1 MYLYVFRGGFVGTL
15 TISISDD
22 LKASMNEFDEIN
34 WSGFIRNK
42 IKEKIE
48 LMELKKSIA
57 NKIDDDLK
65 DGQFWAN
72 KLKEDRIQ
80 RIKELKSKGLL

>member
-1 MYLYVFRGGFVGTL
+1 MYDMCLEVFVVL

-42 IKEKIE
+42 IKEK
-48 LMELKKSIA
+48 
-57 NKIDDDLK
+57 
-65 DGQFWAN
+65 
-72 KLKEDRIQ
+72 
-80 RIKELKSKGLL
+80 

>member
-1 MYLYVFRGGFVGTL
+1 MGTL

-42 IKEKIE
+42 VKEKLE
-48 LMELKKSIA
+48 LMKLKASIA
-57 NKIDDDLK
+57 DRIDDDLK
-65 DGQFWAN
+65 EGQFWAN

-80 RIKELKSKGLL
+80 RVKQLKSKGLL